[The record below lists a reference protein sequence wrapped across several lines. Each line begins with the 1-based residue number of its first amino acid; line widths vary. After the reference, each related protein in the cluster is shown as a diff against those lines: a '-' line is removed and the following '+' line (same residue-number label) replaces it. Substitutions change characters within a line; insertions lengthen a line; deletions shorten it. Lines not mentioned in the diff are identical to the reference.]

1 MTAHRNNYGIVISV
15 LVHMLILAIPV
26 SIVVTRNFKE
36 VELFIIDERP
46 IVPEVKKIVKE
57 PQKKEASTPVVKEQ
71 PVKEVVEPIVK
82 DVEDAPSKISEVI
95 EPVGES
101 HNEKAITIQ
110 PAAVFQMPKTI
121 ESPTPAVKPVPVE
134 DVEFG
139 SATGPAFKHKE
150 MPVYPPMARR
160 LGKEGRVLLR
170 LTIDENGK
178 LLNVEVL
185 EGAGFGFTEAA
196 VEAVKKSTFLPAI
209 KDGRSIMSRALLPI
223 KFTLRRAE

>member
-1 MTAHRNNYGIVISV
+1 MKARRNNYGIVISV

-26 SIVVTRNFKE
+26 SVAVSRHFKE
-36 VELFIIDERP
+36 VELFFIDERF
-46 IVPEVKKIVKE
+46 IEPEIKKIVKE
-57 PQKKEASTPVVKEQ
+57 SQKKAISTPVVKEQ

-82 DVEDAPSKISEVI
+82 DVEDAPSKTSEVI
-95 EPVGES
+95 EPVRES

-110 PAAVFQMPKTI
+110 PALVLSMPKTI
-121 ESPTPAVKPVPVE
+121 ESLQPAVKPRAYE

-139 SATGPAFKHKE
+139 SATGPSFKHRE

-160 LGKEGRVLLR
+160 LGKEGRILLR
-170 LTIDENGK
+170 LTIDEDGK

-196 VEAVKKSTFLPAI
+196 VEAVKKSTFLPAV
-209 KDGRSIMSRALLPI
+209 KDGRSVMSTALLPI